1 MSDALREEGRHFA
14 EFLAGL
20 SPEERDRTSAQ
31 QAERTSA
38 EHADFVEHFQRG
50 ECYVCGQPLRAF
62 HKQTP
67 CVHWLLRPKGFKK
80 KDIEAVAQK
89 YGYFQIQSFLRWVAN
104 QEGFARH
111 INDLV
116 EEGTGTKMF
125 EVTIRYKNLEWSFS
139 CAESDYLGHAASRNA
154 KHAHYHFQMRDG
166 GRPFIDY
173 NDFHLPFSK
182 MDVIN
187 IAAMRARPDMIKFG
201 FRHGEGMKEVLRD
214 ETLEYIV
221 EGARGGDDGD
231 LEEQGHF
238 KLDTL
243 LFADEGTKISGE
255 DIWRAIEEA
264 RRDKVTIAS
273 RLKNIPNTSAK
284 IMVTPGP
291 GVVEQAPR
299 SGGRKGE

>member
-1 MSDALREEGRHFA
+1 MSDALRDEGRRFA
-14 EFLAGL
+14 EFIGQISA
-20 SPEERDRTSAQ
+20 EERDKTNAS
-31 QAERTSA
+31 QAEKVRA
-38 EHADFVEHFQRG
+38 EHAKFVEHFERG
-50 ECYVCGQPLRAF
+50 DCYVCERPLRSFFKA
-62 HKQTP
+62 TP

-80 KDIEAVAQK
+80 KDIEVVAQNF
-89 YGYFQIQSFLRWVAN
+89 GYFQIQSFLRWVAN

-116 EEGTGTKMF
+116 AEGTGTKMF
-125 EVTIRYKNLEWSFS
+125 EVTIRYKDLEWSFS
-139 CAESDYLGHAASRNA
+139 CAESDYFGHAKSQSAR
-154 KHAHYHFQMRDG
+154 HPHYHFQMRDER
-166 GRPFIDY
+166 RPFIDY

-182 MDVIN
+182 IDVIN
-187 IAAMRARPDMIKFG
+187 IEAMRTRPDIIKHG
-201 FRHGEGMKEVLRD
+201 FQHGEGMRDVLRD

-221 EGARGGDDGD
+221 EGSLGGRD
-231 LEEQGHF
+231 LEVEGTF

-264 RRDKVTIAS
+264 RRDKVPIAS

-299 SGGRKGE
+299 AGGRKGD